1 MHTHNTLLVFF
12 LKKKCRE
19 SDINSIILISPPFFH
34 FSRFFL
40 QVPDTVLEERIC
52 NRRTDPHT
60 GIIYNL
66 VTKPPPSHDVDVINR
81 LEQRKDDTKEALSTR
96 LVEYVCQ

>member
-1 MHTHNTLLVFF
+1 
-12 LKKKCRE
+12 
-19 SDINSIILISPPFFH
+19 
-34 FSRFFL
+34 
-40 QVPDTVLEERIC
+40 VLEERIC

-66 VTKPPPSHDVDVINR
+66 VTKPPPSHDVEVINR

-96 LVEYVCQ
+96 LVEYVCPSTTVCKQRSGFPIST